1 MSHDASDLAVGD
13 GDSTVRDRVQELTW
27 ALMDEQISNDEFRL
41 LDSLLLSDDAA
52 RGTYIDCV
60 QLHSDLMFHFAD
72 PTKNPPAGG
81 KAPVLSFLGDALPPA
96 GAQPPVAEHN

>member
-1 MSHDASDLAVGD
+1 MTRDASDLAAGD
-13 GDSTVRDRVQELTW
+13 GDSTVCDRVQELTW
-27 ALMDEQISNDEFRL
+27 ALMDEHINDDEFRL
-41 LDSLLLSDDAA
+41 LDTLLMSDDAA

-72 PTKNPPAGG
+72 PSKNPPASG
-81 KAPVLSFLGDALPPA
+81 KTPVLSFLGDALPPT